1 MEALIMG
8 SFILVPLAGAALALL
23 CKRTQQVLMLLI
35 GVSVVDAVMSAL
47 LIVAVRGGVAIKAAG
62 ELLRADAFSA
72 WHIAILSVAVFLPS
86 TLYAFAYFDRG
97 REVDLAYAKRFGTLW
112 LGAYAAMSA
121 AMLTGNIGV
130 MWVALEASTLFTA
143 FLIYKQ
149 GNPASLEA
157 MWKYIIMCSVGLA
170 LAFIGTLLMA
180 AAGQQAGLEG
190 SESLSLQSLYAV
202 RGALRPN
209 LALTAFVFILIGYG
223 TKAGLAPMHNWLP
236 DAHSQAPGPVSAM
249 FSGFLLNAALYCIL
263 RFLPLASGVAQSAS
277 GMDGSVGAG
286 AVVQA
291 AAGTDVFAVAG
302 ATAPGLTKAQ
312 LLLLAIAMI
321 SIILSA
327 IFIFFQRDAKR
338 MLAYCSVEHMGII
351 AFAYALGPIGA
362 LAGLFHTLN
371 HSLAKTVGF
380 FSAGSLGK
388 KLGTNQLPA
397 FAGAWSKHK
406 LYAGGFAASLAALIG
421 IVPFSIFMS
430 EFMLARSAADARQY
444 VPLAIFLGATSLVFL
459 MMSRHAIVM
468 LWKRDGERLQHAET
482 PAEGTEAQNISLAS
496 FSGTLPAQ
504 DVEARVAH
512 TEPRALEALVILLP
526 LAALAFLGL
535 WMPHGIGDLMRR
547 AAEALWSLK

>member
-1 MEALIMG
+1 MDALIMS
-8 SFILVPLAGAALALL
+8 SFLIVPLAGIALTLLCRKTRQVLAVLIAVSAADAALSLAL
-23 CKRTQQVLMLLI
+23 V
-35 GVSVVDAVMSAL
+35 G
-47 LIVAVRGGVAIKAAG
+47 AAG
-62 ELLRADAFSA
+62 GGAIEAAGGLLRADAFSV
-72 WHIAILSVAVFLPS
+72 WHIVILSLAVFLPS
-86 TLYAFAYFDRG
+86 TLYAFAYFEGG
-97 REVDLAYAKRFGTLW
+97 RSIDLGYAKRFGGLW

-143 FLIYKQ
+143 FLIYRK

-157 MWKYIIMCSVGLA
+157 MWKYIIMCSVGVA

-190 SESLSLQSLYAV
+190 SDSLSLPHLYAI
-202 RGALRPN
+202 RAALKPN

-263 RFLPLASGVAQSAS
+263 RFLPLVSGN
-277 GMDGSVGAG
+277 GPGATG
-286 AVVQA
+286 A
-291 AAGTDVFAVAG
+291 AAIGT
-302 ATAPGLTKAQ
+302 LSKAQ
-312 LLLLAIAMI
+312 LLLLAIAML
-321 SIILSA
+321 SILLSA

-371 HSLAKTVGF
+371 HSLAKTAGF

-388 KLGTNQLPA
+388 RLGTNQLPA
-397 FAGAWSKHK
+397 FAGAWSNHR
-406 LYAGGFAASLAALIG
+406 LYAGGFALSLAALIG

-430 EFMLARSAADARQY
+430 EFMLARAATDARQY
-444 VPLAIFLGATSLVFL
+444 VALAIFLGATGLVFL
-459 MMSRHAIVM
+459 MMSRHAIVTM
-468 LWKRDGERLQHAET
+468 WRR
-482 PAEGTEAQNISLAS
+482 EGAGAALGQ
-496 FSGTLPAQ
+496 SGPSAGG
-504 DVEARVAH
+504 R
-512 TEPRALEALVILLP
+512 PRAIEAAVILLP
-526 LAALAFLGL
+526 LLALAVLGI
-535 WMPHGIGDLMRR
+535 WMPKDLAELMRR